1 MKNSVTDN
9 HSAVENVR
17 LQFQVWRSSR
27 IKQAPIPEHL
37 WQAAIAL
44 CRDHSV
50 SHVSQRLRLSYADL
64 KKRLNQSQPY
74 PTADCQMAEFT
85 QIDLKSIFAQESPWQ
100 LFCQR
105 CDGSLLKLTGS
116 GEHPPVAE
124 ILKGFLS

>member
-9 HSAVENVR
+9 HPAVENVR

-27 IKQAPIPEHL
+27 IKQEPIPEQL

-64 KKRLNQSQPY
+64 KKRLNLSQPH
-74 PTADCQMAEFT
+74 PPIDCQMAEFT
-85 QIDLKSIFAQESPWQ
+85 DRFKKHISARKPMAVVLPALRWLAS
-100 LFCQR
+100 
-105 CDGSLLKLTGS
+105 
-116 GEHPPVAE
+116 
-124 ILKGFLS
+124 

>member
-17 LQFQVWRSSR
+17 QQFQDWRSSR
-27 IKQAPIPEHL
+27 IKQEPIPEHL
-37 WQAAIAL
+37 WHAAIGL
-44 CRDHSV
+44 CRSHSI

-64 KKRLNQSQPY
+64 KKRVNLSQPY
-74 PTADCQMAEFT
+74 PQVDCQRSEFT
-85 QIDLKSIFAQESPWQ
+85 EINFNSLFPTQDKWQ

-105 CDGSLLKLTGS
+105 CDGSFLKLSGS
-116 GEHPPVAE
+116 GEHPTVAD

>member
-1 MKNSVTDN
+1 MKNSVTDK
-9 HSAVENVR
+9 HPKVENVR

-64 KKRLNQSQPY
+64 KKRLNLSQPH
-74 PTADCQMAEFT
+74 PPIDCQRSEFT
-85 QIDLKSIFAQESPWQ
+85 EINLNSFFQPQDKWQ